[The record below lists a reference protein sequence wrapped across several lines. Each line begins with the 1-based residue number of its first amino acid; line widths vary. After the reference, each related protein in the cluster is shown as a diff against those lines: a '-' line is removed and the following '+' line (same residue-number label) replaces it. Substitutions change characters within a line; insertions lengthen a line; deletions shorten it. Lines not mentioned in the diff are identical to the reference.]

1 METIEDFDKWL
12 AEYKPPQYDYVAVF
26 DPISGAVLS
35 VGPEFAFKDEK
46 NKVIIDKNLAQSII
60 AAEIQIHNCM
70 IDVTSGEL
78 EIAEIQTLNKLDD
91 VLHRIIS
98 VGYTD
103 MTNPD
108 VYLTYSKKDKTLKIQ
123 LSAEFGGT
131 KRYQNKKSPRNIVW
145 DGNTSMDFLITG
157 YNDPN
162 EILQV
167 VSLTIND
174 LVGKTITIKN
184 INYPKFSVYTKRLFK
199 KYAIEYK

>member
-12 AEYKPPQYDYVAVF
+12 AEYKPPEVTYVAVF
-26 DPISGAVLS
+26 DPSTGKVQS
-35 VGPEFAFKDEK
+35 VGPDYAFPDQV
-46 NKVIIDKNLAQSII
+46 NQVPIDPELAQSII
-60 AAEIQIHNCM
+60 SAQIQIEKCL
-70 IDVTSGEL
+70 IDVNSGKI

-103 MTNPD
+103 MTDPD

-131 KRYQNKKSPRNIVW
+131 KKYKNQRSPRNIVW

-167 VSLTIND
+167 VSLTINE
-174 LVGKTITIKN
+174 LVGKTIKIKN
-184 INYPKFSVYTKRLFK
+184 INYPRFSVYTKRLFK